1 MTMDAP
7 TSFVA
12 TLALLI
18 LFAATSK
25 RFEADSRKELSADD
39 RDWAL

>member
-18 LFAATSK
+18 LFAATSI
-25 RFEADSRKELSADD
+25 RFEADSSKELPAND
-39 RDWAL
+39 RD